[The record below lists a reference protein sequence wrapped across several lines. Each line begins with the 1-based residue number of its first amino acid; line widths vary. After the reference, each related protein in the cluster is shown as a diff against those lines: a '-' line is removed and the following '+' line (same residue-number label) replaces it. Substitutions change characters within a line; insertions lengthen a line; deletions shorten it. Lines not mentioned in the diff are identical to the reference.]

1 MPVSLKNVW
10 VIEDEEG
17 ARYVYENVFA
27 NQYALKLFSSVDEL
41 RSALST
47 SKPDLMLC
55 DLGLPGES
63 FLSFLESPAS
73 RLIDGVPFIVVSS
86 LDDTEALRKC
96 FAKGALDY
104 ITKPFGKGE
113 LLVKTECILARPSQS
128 AAGPYATGAAQG
140 LRIDPST
147 MRVHHGE
154 STSSLLTAKEFQILS
169 LLQQAPQHTVSRNEI
184 VQKVWG
190 NVKVGSKTLDVHI
203 FNLRRKLNPIQ
214 VEISFGPPNQYRLSY
229 H

>member
-1 MPVSLKNVW
+1 MLNTRKNVW
-10 VIEDEEG
+10 VLEDEEG
-17 ARYVYENVFA
+17 ARYVYENVFGD
-27 NQYALKLFSSVDEL
+27 QYALKLLSSVEEM
-41 RSALST
+41 RAALSKG
-47 SKPDLMLC
+47 KPDLMLC
-55 DLGLPGES
+55 DLRLPGES
-63 FLSFLESPAS
+63 FLSFLESPEAS
-73 RLIDGVPFIVVSS
+73 HLDGIPFLVVSS

-113 LLVKTECILARPSQS
+113 LLVKTEFILNRPAPQ
-128 AAGPYATGAAQG
+128 ALGPYSKPRG

-147 MRVHHGE
+147 MRVHHDD
-154 STSSLLTAKEFQILS
+154 STSALLTAKEFQILS

-203 FNLRRKLNPIQ
+203 FNLRRKLNPIH
-214 VEISFGPPNQYRLSY
+214 VEISFGPPNQYRLAFK
-229 H
+229 

>member
-1 MPVSLKNVW
+1 MSARKTIW
-10 VIEDEEG
+10 VLEDEEG
-17 ARYVYENVFA
+17 ARYVYESVLGD
-27 NQYALKLFSSVDEL
+27 QYTVKLLASVEEMREALPAG
-41 RSALST
+41 R
-47 SKPDLMLC
+47 PDLMLC
-55 DLGLPGES
+55 DLRLPGES
-63 FLSFLESPAS
+63 FLSFLESPQAS
-73 RLIDGVPFIVVSS
+73 LMEGIPFIVVSS
-86 LDDTEALRKC
+86 LDDTDALRKC

-113 LLVKTECILARPSQS
+113 LLVKTEFILNRPGSQANS
-128 AAGPYATGAAQG
+128 SPYSRPRG

-154 STSSLLTAKEFQILS
+154 ATSALLTAKEFQILS
-169 LLQQAPQHTVSRNEI
+169 LLQEAPQHAVSRNEI

-214 VEISFGPPNQYRLSY
+214 VEISFGPPNQYKLAY
-229 H
+229 K

>member
-1 MPVSLKNVW
+1 MSRKNIW

-17 ARYVYENVFA
+17 ARYVYENVFSEK
-27 NQYALKLFSSVDEL
+27 YHLRLFSSVEEL
-41 RSALST
+41 REGLAT
-47 SKPDLMLC
+47 AKPDLMLC

-63 FLSFLESPAS
+63 FLSFLESPHSA
-73 RLIDGVPFIVVSS
+73 LIDGIPFLVISS
-86 LDDTEALRKC
+86 LDDTEALRRC

-113 LLVKTECILARPSQS
+113 LLVKTECILARSPATPAS
-128 AAGPYATGAAQG
+128 PYATPQG

-147 MRVHHGE
+147 MRVHHGDT
-154 STSSLLTAKEFQILS
+154 TSSLLTAKEFQILS
-169 LLQQAPQHTVSRNEI
+169 LLQQAPKHTVSRSEI

-214 VEISFGPPNQYRLSY
+214 VEISFGPPNQYRLSFR
-229 H
+229 